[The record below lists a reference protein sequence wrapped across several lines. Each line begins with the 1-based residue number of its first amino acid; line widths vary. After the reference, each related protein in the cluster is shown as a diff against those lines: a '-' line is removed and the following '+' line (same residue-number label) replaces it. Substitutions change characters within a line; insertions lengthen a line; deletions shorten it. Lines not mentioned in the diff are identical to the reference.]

1 MNLFTKF
8 LFAICLL
15 SSLNC
20 LSAEENLFSLGHA
33 QGFIQVDDIKKNGYR
48 QLVYKKDDSALSV
61 IYKFSQKY
69 DFKSILM
76 AEIQNLQRIQNNEKG
91 DIKYFPT
98 RKLKSMGSKFDAVL
112 FSTFTRD
119 VAQRFDITALSSS
132 KGELVKIRYTDLN
145 SKDIKADFKSA
156 MTISESILE
165 NLLIN

>member
-1 MNLFTKF
+1 MNFVTKF
-8 LFAICLL
+8 FFAIYLL
-15 SSLNC
+15 SSLNY
-20 LSAEENLFSLGHA
+20 LSAEDNLFSLAHA

-48 QLVYKKDDSALSV
+48 QLVYKRDDSALSV
-61 IYKFSQKY
+61 IYKFSKKY

-119 VAQRFDITALSSS
+119 ATKRFDITALSSS
-132 KGELVKIRYTDLN
+132 KSELVKIRYTDLN
-145 SKDIKADFKSA
+145 SEDIQTDFKYA
-156 MTISESILE
+156 MRISEFILE
-165 NLLIN
+165 KLLTD